1 MMKNILVY
9 GDGIIGKLTA
19 IALSKYF
26 NVYILT
32 NNKSKIAN
40 DNQDRYFSIN
50 LLSKF
55 MFLKYGLWED
65 INKNISSSYNKIV
78 TWHESLKEDV
88 IFKSSDIS
96 FDKLGYIIKEDVI
109 KNTLDY
115 KISTM
120 KNIFSTNFI
129 DYKIDDIDFEFKIK
143 SSYEKE
149 ILSNNKNY
157 NFSKIDYDQKAIVLN
172 LTCDINDNQDTA
184 FQRFYTGEVQG
195 LLPIS
200 RNQYNLIWSAKNS
213 IIDNIKKLDDKKLIT
228 ILNKSLEDRIGKIT
242 HLSERSMFPLM
253 GYNSKK
259 YLFNDIILIG
269 GAAHSVHP
277 LAGLGLNMGIQD
289 IFILTSCIEKY
300 SNYKDAL
307 KKYERICVSDNNRF
321 YRTINSLIKFY
332 LEEKIPDIIRTKSLS
347 LFNQNKLIKYKVI
360 EIATGID
367 KLSSLSKDEYCK
379 PSYE

>member
-1 MMKNILVY
+1 MMKNVVVY

-19 IALSKYF
+19 IALSDYY
-26 NVYILT
+26 NVYIISSNESKT
-32 NNKSKIAN
+32 ANN
-40 DNQDRYFSIN
+40 NQDRYFSIN

-55 MFLKYGLWED
+55 MFIKYGLWED
-65 INKNISSSYNKIV
+65 IHKNISKGYNKIV
-78 TWHESLKEDV
+78 TWHESLNEDV

-96 FDKLGYIIKEDVI
+96 FDKLGYIIKEDTI
-109 KNTLDY
+109 KNSLDH
-115 KISTM
+115 KLSTIQ
-120 KNIFSTNFI
+120 NIYLTNTI
-129 DYKIDDIDFEFKIK
+129 DCKIDDINVEFKIK

-149 ILSNNKNY
+149 NLSNNKNC

-172 LTCDINDNQDTA
+172 LTCDLNNDQDTA
-184 FQRFYTGEVQG
+184 FQRFHTGEVQG

-200 RNQYNLIWSAKNS
+200 RNQYNLIWSAENS

-228 ILNKSLEDRIGKIT
+228 NLNKSLEDKIGKIT
-242 HLSERSMFPLM
+242 HLSERSMFPLI

-289 IFILTSCIEKY
+289 IFILTRCIEKY
-300 SNYKDAL
+300 SKYVDAL

-332 LEEKIPDIIRTKSLS
+332 LEETIPNIIRNKSLS
-347 LFNQNKLIKYKVI
+347 LFNKNKLIKRKAI

-379 PSYE
+379 PSY

>member
-1 MMKNILVY
+1 MMKNVVVY

-19 IALSKYF
+19 IALSDYF
-26 NVYILT
+26 NVYIISSNESKT
-32 NNKSKIAN
+32 ANN
-40 DNQDRYFSIN
+40 NQDRFFSIN

-55 MFLKYGLWED
+55 MFIKYGLWED
-65 INKNISSSYNKIV
+65 IHKNISKGYNKIV
-78 TWHESLKEDV
+78 TWHDSLNEDV

-96 FDKLGYIIKEDVI
+96 FDKLGYIIKEDTI
-109 KNTLDY
+109 KNSLDH
-115 KISTM
+115 KLSTTQ
-120 KNIFSTNFI
+120 NIYLTNTI
-129 DYKIDDIDFEFKIK
+129 DCKIDDINVEFKIK

-149 ILSNNKNY
+149 NLSNNKNY

-172 LTCDINDNQDTA
+172 LTCDLNNDQDTA
-184 FQRFYTGEVQG
+184 FQRFHTGEVQG

-200 RNQYNLIWSAKNS
+200 RNQYNLIWSAENS

-228 ILNKSLEDRIGKIT
+228 NLNKSLEDKIGKIT
-242 HLSERSMFPLM
+242 HLSERSMFPLI

-289 IFILTSCIEKY
+289 IFILTRCIEKY
-300 SNYKDAL
+300 SKYVDAL

-321 YRTINSLIKFY
+321 YRAINLLIKFY
-332 LEEKIPDIIRTKSLS
+332 LEETIPDIIRNKSLS
-347 LFNQNKLIKYKVI
+347 LFNKNKLIKRKAI

-379 PSYE
+379 PSY

>member
-1 MMKNILVY
+1 MMKNVVVY

-19 IALSKYF
+19 IALSDYY
-26 NVYILT
+26 NVYIISSNESKT
-32 NNKSKIAN
+32 ANN
-40 DNQDRYFSIN
+40 NQDRYFSIN

-55 MFLKYGLWED
+55 MFIKYGLWED
-65 INKNISSSYNKIV
+65 IHKNISKGYNKIV
-78 TWHESLKEDV
+78 TWHESLNEDV

-96 FDKLGYIIKEDVI
+96 FDKLGYIIKEDTI
-109 KNTLDY
+109 KNSLDH
-115 KISTM
+115 KLSTIQ
-120 KNIFSTNFI
+120 NIYLTNTI
-129 DYKIDDIDFEFKIK
+129 DCKIDDINVEFKIK

-149 ILSNNKNY
+149 NLSNNKNY

-172 LTCDINDNQDTA
+172 LTCDLNNDQDTA
-184 FQRFYTGEVQG
+184 FQRFQTGEVQG

-200 RNQYNLIWSAKNS
+200 RNQYNLIWSAENS

-228 ILNKSLEDRIGKIT
+228 NLNKSLEDKIGKIT
-242 HLSERSMFPLM
+242 HLSERSMFPLI

-289 IFILTSCIEKY
+289 IFILTRCIEKHSKY
-300 SNYKDAL
+300 TDAL
-307 KKYERICVSDNNRF
+307 KKYERICLSDNNRF

-332 LEEKIPDIIRTKSLS
+332 LEETIPDIIRNKSLS
-347 LFNQNKLIKYKVI
+347 LFNKNKLIKRKAI

-379 PSYE
+379 PSY

>member
-1 MMKNILVY
+1 MMKNVVVY

-19 IALSKYF
+19 IALSDYF
-26 NVYILT
+26 NVYIISSNESKT
-32 NNKSKIAN
+32 ANN
-40 DNQDRYFSIN
+40 NQDRYFSIN

-55 MFLKYGLWED
+55 MFIKYGLWED
-65 INKNISSSYNKIV
+65 IHKNISKGYNKIV
-78 TWHESLKEDV
+78 TWHESLNEDV

-96 FDKLGYIIKEDVI
+96 FDKLGYIIKEDTI
-109 KNTLDY
+109 KNSLDH
-115 KISTM
+115 KLSTIQ
-120 KNIFSTNFI
+120 NIYLTNTI
-129 DYKIDDIDFEFKIK
+129 DCKIDDINVEFKIK

-149 ILSNNKNY
+149 NLSNNKNF

-172 LTCDINDNQDTA
+172 LTCDLNNDQDTA
-184 FQRFYTGEVQG
+184 FQRFQTGEVQG

-200 RNQYNLIWSAKNS
+200 RNQYNLIWSAENS

-228 ILNKSLEDRIGKIT
+228 NLNKSLEDKIGKIT
-242 HLSERSMFPLM
+242 HLSERSMFPLI

-289 IFILTSCIEKY
+289 IFILTRCIEKHSKY
-300 SNYKDAL
+300 ADAL
-307 KKYERICVSDNNRF
+307 KKYERICLSDNNRF

-332 LEEKIPDIIRTKSLS
+332 LEETIPNIIRNKSLS
-347 LFNQNKLIKYKVI
+347 LFNKNKLIKRKAI

-379 PSYE
+379 PSY

>member
-1 MMKNILVY
+1 MMKNVVVY

-19 IALSKYF
+19 IALSDYF
-26 NVYILT
+26 NVYVISSNESKT
-32 NNKSKIAN
+32 ANN
-40 DNQDRYFSIN
+40 NQDRYFSIN

-55 MFLKYGLWED
+55 MFIKYGLWED
-65 INKNISSSYNKIV
+65 IHKNISKGYNKIV
-78 TWHESLKEDV
+78 TWHESLNEDV

-96 FDKLGYIIKEDVI
+96 FDKLGYIIKEDTI
-109 KNTLDY
+109 KNSLDH
-115 KISTM
+115 KLSTIQ
-120 KNIFSTNFI
+120 NIYLTNTI
-129 DYKIDDIDFEFKIK
+129 DCKIDDINVEFKIK

-149 ILSNNKNY
+149 NLSNNKNY

-172 LTCDINDNQDTA
+172 LTCDLNNDQDTA
-184 FQRFYTGEVQG
+184 FQRFQTGEVQG

-200 RNQYNLIWSAKNS
+200 RNQYNLIWSAENS

-228 ILNKSLEDRIGKIT
+228 NLNKSLEDKIGKIT
-242 HLSERSMFPLM
+242 HLSERSMFPLI

-289 IFILTSCIEKY
+289 IFILTRCIEKHSKY
-300 SNYKDAL
+300 TDAL
-307 KKYERICVSDNNRF
+307 KKYERICLSDNNRF

-332 LEEKIPDIIRTKSLS
+332 LEETIPDIIRNKSLS
-347 LFNQNKLIKYKVI
+347 LFNKNKLIKRKAI

-379 PSYE
+379 PSY

>member
-1 MMKNILVY
+1 MMKNVVVY

-19 IALSKYF
+19 IALSDYF
-26 NVYILT
+26 NVYVISSNESKT
-32 NNKSKIAN
+32 ANN
-40 DNQDRYFSIN
+40 NQDRYFSIN

-55 MFLKYGLWED
+55 MFIKYGLWED
-65 INKNISSSYNKIV
+65 IHKNISKGYNKIV
-78 TWHESLKEDV
+78 TWHESLNEDV

-96 FDKLGYIIKEDVI
+96 FDKLGYIIKEDTI
-109 KNTLDY
+109 KNSLDH
-115 KISTM
+115 KLSTIQ
-120 KNIFSTNFI
+120 NIYLTNTI
-129 DYKIDDIDFEFKIK
+129 DCKIDDINVEFKIK

-149 ILSNNKNY
+149 NLSNNKNC

-172 LTCDINDNQDTA
+172 LTCDLDNDQDTA
-184 FQRFYTGEVQG
+184 FQRFHTGEVQG

-200 RNQYNLIWSAKNS
+200 RNQYNLIWSAENS

-228 ILNKSLEDRIGKIT
+228 NLNKSLEDKIGKIT
-242 HLSERSMFPLM
+242 HLSERSMFPLI

-289 IFILTSCIEKY
+289 IFILTRCIEKY
-300 SNYKDAL
+300 SKYVDAL

-332 LEEKIPDIIRTKSLS
+332 LEETIPDIIRNKSLS
-347 LFNQNKLIKYKVI
+347 LFNKNKLIKRKAI

-379 PSYE
+379 PSY

>member
-1 MMKNILVY
+1 MMKNVVVY

-19 IALSKYF
+19 IALSDYF
-26 NVYILT
+26 NVYIISSNESKT
-32 NNKSKIAN
+32 ANN
-40 DNQDRYFSIN
+40 NQDRYFSIN

-55 MFLKYGLWED
+55 MFIKYGLWED
-65 INKNISSSYNKIV
+65 IHKNISKGYNKIV
-78 TWHESLKEDV
+78 TWHESLNEDV

-96 FDKLGYIIKEDVI
+96 FDKLGYIIKEDTI
-109 KNTLDY
+109 KNSLDH
-115 KISTM
+115 KLSTIQ
-120 KNIFSTNFI
+120 NIYLTNTI
-129 DYKIDDIDFEFKIK
+129 DCKIDDINVEFKIK

-149 ILSNNKNY
+149 NLSNNKNY

-172 LTCDINDNQDTA
+172 LTCDLNNDQDTA
-184 FQRFYTGEVQG
+184 FQRFHTGEVQG

-200 RNQYNLIWSAKNS
+200 RNQYNLIWSAENS

-228 ILNKSLEDRIGKIT
+228 NLNKSLEDKIGKIT
-242 HLSERSMFPLM
+242 HLSERSMFPLI

-289 IFILTSCIEKY
+289 IFILTRCIEKY
-300 SNYKDAL
+300 SKYVDAL
-307 KKYERICVSDNNRF
+307 KKYERICVTDNNRF

-332 LEEKIPDIIRTKSLS
+332 LEETIPNIIRNKSLS
-347 LFNQNKLIKYKVI
+347 LFNKNKLIKRKAI

-379 PSYE
+379 PSY

>member
-1 MMKNILVY
+1 MMKNVVVY

-19 IALSKYF
+19 IALSDYF
-26 NVYILT
+26 NVYVISSNESKT
-32 NNKSKIAN
+32 ANNK
-40 DNQDRYFSIN
+40 QDRYFSIN

-55 MFLKYGLWED
+55 MFIKYGLWED
-65 INKNISSSYNKIV
+65 IHKYISKGYNKIV
-78 TWHESLKEDV
+78 TWHESLNEDV

-96 FDKLGYIIKEDVI
+96 FDKLGYIIKEDTI
-109 KNTLDY
+109 KNSLDH
-115 KISTM
+115 KLSTIQ
-120 KNIFSTNFI
+120 NIYLTNTI
-129 DYKIDDIDFEFKIK
+129 DCKIDDINVEFKIK

-149 ILSNNKNY
+149 NLSNNKNC

-172 LTCDINDNQDTA
+172 LTCDLNNDQDTA
-184 FQRFYTGEVQG
+184 FQRFQTGEVQG

-200 RNQYNLIWSAKNS
+200 RNQYNLIWSAENS

-228 ILNKSLEDRIGKIT
+228 NLNKSLEDKIGKIT
-242 HLSERSMFPLM
+242 HLSERTMFPLI

-289 IFILTSCIEKY
+289 IFILTRCIEKY
-300 SNYKDAL
+300 SKYVDAL

-332 LEEKIPDIIRTKSLS
+332 LEETIPNIIRNKSLS
-347 LFNQNKLIKYKVI
+347 LFNKNKLIKRKAI

-379 PSYE
+379 PSY

>member
-1 MMKNILVY
+1 MMKNVVVY

-19 IALSKYF
+19 IALSDYF
-26 NVYILT
+26 NVYIISSNESKT
-32 NNKSKIAN
+32 ANN
-40 DNQDRYFSIN
+40 NQDRYFSIN

-55 MFLKYGLWED
+55 MFIKYGLWED
-65 INKNISSSYNKIV
+65 IHKNISKGYNKIV
-78 TWHESLKEDV
+78 TWHESLNEDV

-96 FDKLGYIIKEDVI
+96 FDKLGYIIKEDTI
-109 KNTLDY
+109 KNSLDH
-115 KISTM
+115 KLSTIQ
-120 KNIFSTNFI
+120 NIYLTNTI
-129 DYKIDDIDFEFKIK
+129 DCKTDDINVEFKIK

-149 ILSNNKNY
+149 NLSNNKNY

-172 LTCDINDNQDTA
+172 LTCDLNNDQDTA
-184 FQRFYTGEVQG
+184 FQRFHTGEVQG

-200 RNQYNLIWSAKNS
+200 RNQYNLIWSAENS

-228 ILNKSLEDRIGKIT
+228 NLNKSLEDKIGKIT
-242 HLSERSMFPLM
+242 HLSERSMFPLV

-289 IFILTSCIEKY
+289 IFILTRCIEKY
-300 SNYKDAL
+300 SKYVDAL
-307 KKYERICVSDNNRF
+307 KKYERICVTDNNRF

-332 LEEKIPDIIRTKSLS
+332 LEETIPDIIRNKSLS
-347 LFNQNKLIKYKVI
+347 LFNKNKLIKRKAI

-379 PSYE
+379 PSY

>member
-1 MMKNILVY
+1 MMKNVVVY

-19 IALSKYF
+19 IALSDYF
-26 NVYILT
+26 NVYIISSSESKT
-32 NNKSKIAN
+32 ANN
-40 DNQDRYFSIN
+40 NQDRYFSIN

-55 MFLKYGLWED
+55 MFIKYGLWED
-65 INKNISSSYNKIV
+65 IHKNISKGYNKIV
-78 TWHESLKEDV
+78 TWHESLNEDV

-96 FDKLGYIIKEDVI
+96 FDKLGYIIKEDTI
-109 KNTLDY
+109 KNSLDH
-115 KISTM
+115 KLSTIQ
-120 KNIFSTNFI
+120 NIYLTNTI
-129 DYKIDDIDFEFKIK
+129 DCKIDDINVEFKIK

-149 ILSNNKNY
+149 NLSNNKNY

-172 LTCDINDNQDTA
+172 LTCDLNNDQDTA
-184 FQRFYTGEVQG
+184 FQRFHTGEVQG

-200 RNQYNLIWSAKNS
+200 RNQYNLIWSAENS

-228 ILNKSLEDRIGKIT
+228 NLNKSLEDKIGKIT
-242 HLSERSMFPLM
+242 HLSERSMFPLV

-289 IFILTSCIEKY
+289 IFILTRCIEKY
-300 SNYKDAL
+300 SKYVDAL
-307 KKYERICVSDNNRF
+307 KKYERICVTDNNRF

-332 LEEKIPDIIRTKSLS
+332 LEETIPDIIRNKSLS

>member
-1 MMKNILVY
+1 MMKNVVVY

-19 IALSKYF
+19 IALSDYF
-26 NVYILT
+26 NVYVISSNESKT
-32 NNKSKIAN
+32 ANNK
-40 DNQDRYFSIN
+40 QDRYFSIN

-55 MFLKYGLWED
+55 MFIKYGLWED
-65 INKNISSSYNKIV
+65 IHKYISKGYNKIV
-78 TWHESLKEDV
+78 TWHESLNEDV

-96 FDKLGYIIKEDVI
+96 FDKLGYIIKEDTI
-109 KNTLDY
+109 KNSLDH
-115 KISTM
+115 KLSTIQ
-120 KNIFSTNFI
+120 NIYLTNTI
-129 DYKIDDIDFEFKIK
+129 DCKIDDINVEFKIK

-149 ILSNNKNY
+149 NLSNNKNC

-172 LTCDINDNQDTA
+172 LTCDLNNDQDTA
-184 FQRFYTGEVQG
+184 FQRFQTGEVQG

-200 RNQYNLIWSAKNS
+200 RNQYNLIWSAENS

-228 ILNKSLEDRIGKIT
+228 NLNKSLEDKIGKIT
-242 HLSERSMFPLM
+242 HLSERSMFPLI

-289 IFILTSCIEKY
+289 IFILTRCIEKHSKY
-300 SNYKDAL
+300 ADAL
-307 KKYERICVSDNNRF
+307 KKYERICLSDNNRF

-332 LEEKIPDIIRTKSLS
+332 LEETIPNIIRNKSLS
-347 LFNQNKLIKYKVI
+347 LFNKNKLIKRKAI

-379 PSYE
+379 PSY

>member
-1 MMKNILVY
+1 MMKNVVVY

-19 IALSKYF
+19 IALSDYF
-26 NVYILT
+26 NVYIISSNESKT
-32 NNKSKIAN
+32 ANN
-40 DNQDRYFSIN
+40 NQDRYFSIN

-55 MFLKYGLWED
+55 MFIKYGLWED
-65 INKNISSSYNKIV
+65 IHKNISKGYNKIV
-78 TWHESLKEDV
+78 TWHESLNEDV

-96 FDKLGYIIKEDVI
+96 FDKLGYIIKEDTI
-109 KNTLDY
+109 KNSLDH
-115 KISTM
+115 KLSTIQ
-120 KNIFSTNFI
+120 NIYLTNTI
-129 DYKIDDIDFEFKIK
+129 DCKIDDINVEFKIK

-149 ILSNNKNY
+149 NLSNNKNY

-172 LTCDINDNQDTA
+172 LTCDLNNDQDTA
-184 FQRFYTGEVQG
+184 FQRFHTGEVQG

-200 RNQYNLIWSAKNS
+200 RNQYNLIWSAENS

-228 ILNKSLEDRIGKIT
+228 NLNKSLEDKIGKIT
-242 HLSERSMFPLM
+242 HLSERSMFPLI

-289 IFILTSCIEKY
+289 IFILTRCIEKHSKY
-300 SNYKDAL
+300 ADAL
-307 KKYERICVSDNNRF
+307 KKYERICLSDNNRF

-332 LEEKIPDIIRTKSLS
+332 LEETIPDIIRNKSLS
-347 LFNQNKLIKYKVI
+347 LFNKNKLIKRKAI
-360 EIATGID
+360 KIATGID

-379 PSYE
+379 PSY

>member
-1 MMKNILVY
+1 MMKNVVVY

-19 IALSKYF
+19 IALSDYF
-26 NVYILT
+26 NVYVISSNESKT
-32 NNKSKIAN
+32 ANN
-40 DNQDRYFSIN
+40 NQDRYFSIN

-55 MFLKYGLWED
+55 MFIKYGLWED
-65 INKNISSSYNKIV
+65 IHKNISKGYNKIV
-78 TWHESLKEDV
+78 TWHESLNEDV

-96 FDKLGYIIKEDVI
+96 FDKLGYIIKEDTI
-109 KNTLDY
+109 KNSLDH
-115 KISTM
+115 KLSTIQ
-120 KNIFSTNFI
+120 NIYLTNTI
-129 DYKIDDIDFEFKIK
+129 DCKIDDINVEFKIK

-149 ILSNNKNY
+149 NLSNNKNC

-172 LTCDINDNQDTA
+172 LTCDLNNDQDTA
-184 FQRFYTGEVQG
+184 FQRFQTGEVQG

-200 RNQYNLIWSAKNS
+200 RNQYNLIWSAENS

-228 ILNKSLEDRIGKIT
+228 NLNKSLEDKIGKIT
-242 HLSERSMFPLM
+242 HLSERSMFPLI

-289 IFILTSCIEKY
+289 IFILTRCIEKHSKY
-300 SNYKDAL
+300 ADAL
-307 KKYERICVSDNNRF
+307 KKYERICLSDNNRF

-332 LEEKIPDIIRTKSLS
+332 LEETIPNIIRNKSLS
-347 LFNQNKLIKYKVI
+347 LFNKNKLIKRKAI

-379 PSYE
+379 PSY

>member
-1 MMKNILVY
+1 MMKNVVVY

-19 IALSKYF
+19 IALSDYF
-26 NVYILT
+26 NVYIISSSESKT
-32 NNKSKIAN
+32 ANN
-40 DNQDRYFSIN
+40 NQDRYFSIN

-55 MFLKYGLWED
+55 MFIKYGLWED
-65 INKNISSSYNKIV
+65 IHKNISKGYNKIV
-78 TWHESLKEDV
+78 TWHESLNEDV

-96 FDKLGYIIKEDVI
+96 FDKLGYIIKEDTI
-109 KNTLDY
+109 KNSLDH
-115 KISTM
+115 KLSTIQ
-120 KNIFSTNFI
+120 NIYLTNTI
-129 DYKIDDIDFEFKIK
+129 DCKIDDINVEFKIK

-149 ILSNNKNY
+149 NLSNNKNY

-172 LTCDINDNQDTA
+172 LTCDLNNDQDTA
-184 FQRFYTGEVQG
+184 FQRFHTGEVQG

-200 RNQYNLIWSAKNS
+200 RNQYNLIWSAENS

-228 ILNKSLEDRIGKIT
+228 NLNKSLEDKIGKIT
-242 HLSERSMFPLM
+242 HLSERSMFPLV

-289 IFILTSCIEKY
+289 IFILTRCIEKY
-300 SNYKDAL
+300 SKYVDAL
-307 KKYERICVSDNNRF
+307 KKYERICVTDNNRF

-332 LEEKIPDIIRTKSLS
+332 LEETIPDIIRNKSLS
-347 LFNQNKLIKYKVI
+347 LFNKNKLIKRKAI

-379 PSYE
+379 PSY

>member
-1 MMKNILVY
+1 MMKNVVVY

-19 IALSKYF
+19 IALSDYF
-26 NVYILT
+26 NVYVISSNESKT
-32 NNKSKIAN
+32 ANN
-40 DNQDRYFSIN
+40 NQDRYFSIN

-55 MFLKYGLWED
+55 MFIKYGLWED
-65 INKNISSSYNKIV
+65 IHKNISKGYNKIV
-78 TWHESLKEDV
+78 TWHESLNEDV

-96 FDKLGYIIKEDVI
+96 FDKLGYIIKEDTI
-109 KNTLDY
+109 KNSLDH
-115 KISTM
+115 KLSTIQ
-120 KNIFSTNFI
+120 NIYLTNTI
-129 DYKIDDIDFEFKIK
+129 DCKIDDINVEFKIK

-149 ILSNNKNY
+149 NLSNNKNY

-172 LTCDINDNQDTA
+172 LTCDLNNDQDTA
-184 FQRFYTGEVQG
+184 FQRFQTGEVQG

-200 RNQYNLIWSAKNS
+200 RNQYNLIWSAENS

-228 ILNKSLEDRIGKIT
+228 NLNKSLEDKIGKIT
-242 HLSERSMFPLM
+242 HLSERSMFPLI

-289 IFILTSCIEKY
+289 IFILTRCIEKHSKY
-300 SNYKDAL
+300 ADAL
-307 KKYERICVSDNNRF
+307 KKYERICLSDNNRF

-332 LEEKIPDIIRTKSLS
+332 LEETIPNIIRNKSLS
-347 LFNQNKLIKYKVI
+347 LFNKNKLIKRKAI

-379 PSYE
+379 PSY

>member
-1 MMKNILVY
+1 MMKNVVVY

-19 IALSKYF
+19 IALSDYF
-26 NVYILT
+26 NVYIISSNESKT
-32 NNKSKIAN
+32 ANN
-40 DNQDRYFSIN
+40 NQDRYFSIN

-55 MFLKYGLWED
+55 MFIKYGLWED
-65 INKNISSSYNKIV
+65 IHKNISKGYNKIV
-78 TWHESLKEDV
+78 TWHESLNEDV

-96 FDKLGYIIKEDVI
+96 FDKLGYIIKEDTI
-109 KNTLDY
+109 KNSLDH
-115 KISTM
+115 KLSTIQ
-120 KNIFSTNFI
+120 NIYLTNTI
-129 DYKIDDIDFEFKIK
+129 DCKIDDINVEFKIK

-149 ILSNNKNY
+149 NLSNNKNF

-172 LTCDINDNQDTA
+172 LLCDLNNDQDTA
-184 FQRFYTGEVQG
+184 FQRFHTGEVQG

-200 RNQYNLIWSAKNS
+200 SNQYNLIWSAKNS
-213 IIDNIKKLDDKKLIT
+213 IIDKIKKLDDKKLII
-228 ILNKSLEDRIGKIT
+228 ILNKSLEDKVGKIT

-253 GYNSKK
+253 GYNTKK
-259 YLFNDIILIG
+259 YLFNDTILIG

-289 IFILTSCIEKY
+289 IFILTRCIEKY
-300 SNYKDAL
+300 SNYRHAL
-307 KKYERICVSDNNRF
+307 KKYEHICISDNDRF
-321 YRTINSLIKFY
+321 YRTINYLIKFY
-332 LEEKIPDIIRTKSLS
+332 LEETIPDIIRNKSLS
-347 LFNQNKLIKYKVI
+347 LFNKNKLVKNKAI

>member
-1 MMKNILVY
+1 MMKNVVVY

-19 IALSKYF
+19 IALSDYF
-26 NVYILT
+26 NVYIISSNESKT
-32 NNKSKIAN
+32 ANN
-40 DNQDRYFSIN
+40 NQDRFFSIN

-55 MFLKYGLWED
+55 MFIKYGLWED
-65 INKNISSSYNKIV
+65 IHKNISKGYNKIV
-78 TWHESLKEDV
+78 TWHESLNEDV

-96 FDKLGYIIKEDVI
+96 FDKLGYIIKEDTI
-109 KNTLDY
+109 KNSLDH
-115 KISTM
+115 KLSTIQ
-120 KNIFSTNFI
+120 NIYLTNTI
-129 DYKIDDIDFEFKIK
+129 DCKTDDINVEFKIK

-149 ILSNNKNY
+149 NLSNNKNY

-172 LTCDINDNQDTA
+172 LTCDLNNDQDTA
-184 FQRFYTGEVQG
+184 FQRFHTGEVQG

-200 RNQYNLIWSAKNS
+200 RNQYNLIWSAENS

-228 ILNKSLEDRIGKIT
+228 NLNKSLEDKIGKIT
-242 HLSERSMFPLM
+242 DLSERSMFPLI

-289 IFILTSCIEKY
+289 IFILTRCIEKY
-300 SNYKDAL
+300 SKYVDAL

-321 YRTINSLIKFY
+321 YRAINLLIKFY
-332 LEEKIPDIIRTKSLS
+332 LEETIPDIIRNKSLS
-347 LFNQNKLIKYKVI
+347 LFNKNKLIKRKAI

-379 PSYE
+379 PSY

>member
-1 MMKNILVY
+1 MMKNVVVY

-19 IALSKYF
+19 IALSDYF
-26 NVYILT
+26 NVYIISSNESKT
-32 NNKSKIAN
+32 ANN
-40 DNQDRYFSIN
+40 NQDRFFSIN

-55 MFLKYGLWED
+55 MFIKYGLWED
-65 INKNISSSYNKIV
+65 IHKNISKGYNKIV
-78 TWHESLKEDV
+78 TWHDSLNEDV

-96 FDKLGYIIKEDVI
+96 FDKLGYIIKEDTI
-109 KNTLDY
+109 KNSLDH
-115 KISTM
+115 KLSTIQ
-120 KNIFSTNFI
+120 NIYLTNTI
-129 DYKIDDIDFEFKIK
+129 DCKIDDINVEFKIK

-149 ILSNNKNY
+149 NLSNNKNY

-172 LTCDINDNQDTA
+172 LTCDLNNDQDTA
-184 FQRFYTGEVQG
+184 FQRFHTGEVQG

-200 RNQYNLIWSAKNS
+200 RNQYNLIWSAENS

-228 ILNKSLEDRIGKIT
+228 NLNKSLEDKIGKIT
-242 HLSERSMFPLM
+242 HLSERSMFPLI

-289 IFILTSCIEKY
+289 IFILTRCIEKY
-300 SNYKDAL
+300 SKYVDAL

-321 YRTINSLIKFY
+321 YRAINLLIKFY
-332 LEEKIPDIIRTKSLS
+332 LEETIPDIIRNKSLS
-347 LFNQNKLIKYKVI
+347 LFNKNKLIKRKAI
-360 EIATGID
+360 KIATGID

-379 PSYE
+379 PSY

>member
-1 MMKNILVY
+1 MMKNVVVY

-19 IALSKYF
+19 IALSDYF
-26 NVYILT
+26 NVYVISSNESKT
-32 NNKSKIAN
+32 ANN
-40 DNQDRYFSIN
+40 NQDRYFSIN

-55 MFLKYGLWED
+55 MFIKYGLWED
-65 INKNISSSYNKIV
+65 IHKNISKGYNKIV
-78 TWHESLKEDV
+78 TWHESLNEDV

-96 FDKLGYIIKEDVI
+96 FDKLGYIIKEDTI
-109 KNTLDY
+109 KNSLDH
-115 KISTM
+115 KLSTIQ
-120 KNIFSTNFI
+120 NIYLTNTI
-129 DYKIDDIDFEFKIK
+129 DCKIDDINVEFKIK

-149 ILSNNKNY
+149 NLSNNKNF

-172 LTCDINDNQDTA
+172 LTCDLDNDQDTA
-184 FQRFYTGEVQG
+184 FQRFHTGEVQG

-200 RNQYNLIWSAKNS
+200 RNQYNLIWSAENS

-228 ILNKSLEDRIGKIT
+228 NLNKSLEDKIGKIT
-242 HLSERSMFPLM
+242 HLSERSMFPLI

-289 IFILTSCIEKY
+289 IFILTRCIEKY
-300 SNYKDAL
+300 SKYVDAL

-332 LEEKIPDIIRTKSLS
+332 LEETIPDIIRNKSLS
-347 LFNQNKLIKYKVI
+347 LFNKNKLIKRKAI

-379 PSYE
+379 PSY

>member
-1 MMKNILVY
+1 MMKNVVVY

-19 IALSKYF
+19 IALSDYF
-26 NVYILT
+26 NVYVISSNESKT
-32 NNKSKIAN
+32 ANN
-40 DNQDRYFSIN
+40 NQDRYFSIN

-55 MFLKYGLWED
+55 MFIKYGLWED
-65 INKNISSSYNKIV
+65 IHKYISKGYNKIV
-78 TWHESLKEDV
+78 TWHESLNEDV

-96 FDKLGYIIKEDVI
+96 FDKLGYIIKEDTI
-109 KNTLDY
+109 KNSLDH
-115 KISTM
+115 KLSTIQ
-120 KNIFSTNFI
+120 NIYLTNTI
-129 DYKIDDIDFEFKIK
+129 DCKIDDINVEFKIK

-149 ILSNNKNY
+149 NLSNNKNC

-172 LTCDINDNQDTA
+172 LTCDLNNDQDTA
-184 FQRFYTGEVQG
+184 FQRFQTGEVQG

-200 RNQYNLIWSAKNS
+200 RNQYNLIWSAENS

-228 ILNKSLEDRIGKIT
+228 NLNKSLEDKIGKIT
-242 HLSERSMFPLM
+242 HLSERSMFPLI

-289 IFILTSCIEKY
+289 IFILTRCIEKHSKY
-300 SNYKDAL
+300 ADAL
-307 KKYERICVSDNNRF
+307 KKYERICLSDNNRF

-332 LEEKIPDIIRTKSLS
+332 LEETIPNIIRNKSLS
-347 LFNQNKLIKYKVI
+347 LFNKNKLIKRKAI

-379 PSYE
+379 PSY

>member
-1 MMKNILVY
+1 MMKNVVVY

-19 IALSKYF
+19 IALSDYF
-26 NVYILT
+26 NVYVISSNESKT
-32 NNKSKIAN
+32 ANN
-40 DNQDRYFSIN
+40 NQDRYFSIN

-55 MFLKYGLWED
+55 MFIKYGLWED
-65 INKNISSSYNKIV
+65 IHKNMSKGYKKIV
-78 TWHESLKEDV
+78 TWHESLNEDV

-96 FDKLGYIIKEDVI
+96 FDKLGYIIKEDTI
-109 KNTLDY
+109 KNSLDH
-115 KISTM
+115 KLSTIQ
-120 KNIFSTNFI
+120 NIYLTNTI
-129 DYKIDDIDFEFKIK
+129 DCKIDDINVEFKIK

-149 ILSNNKNY
+149 NLSNNKNC

-172 LTCDINDNQDTA
+172 LTCDLNNDQDTA
-184 FQRFYTGEVQG
+184 FQRFQTGEVQG

-200 RNQYNLIWSAKNS
+200 RNQYNLIWSAENS
-213 IIDNIKKLDDKKLIT
+213 IIDNIKKLDDKKLIAN
-228 ILNKSLEDRIGKIT
+228 LNKSLEDKIGKIT
-242 HLSERSMFPLM
+242 HLSERSMFPLI

-289 IFILTSCIEKY
+289 IFILTRCIEKHSKY
-300 SNYKDAL
+300 ADAL
-307 KKYERICVSDNNRF
+307 KKYERICLSDNNRF

-332 LEEKIPDIIRTKSLS
+332 LEETIPNIIRNKSLS
-347 LFNQNKLIKYKVI
+347 LFNKNKLIKRKAI

-379 PSYE
+379 PSY

>member
-1 MMKNILVY
+1 MMKNVVVY

-19 IALSKYF
+19 IALSDYF
-26 NVYILT
+26 NVYVISSNESKT
-32 NNKSKIAN
+32 ANN
-40 DNQDRYFSIN
+40 NQDRYFSIN

-55 MFLKYGLWED
+55 MFIKYGLWED
-65 INKNISSSYNKIV
+65 IHKNISKGYNKIV
-78 TWHESLKEDV
+78 TWHESLNEDV

-96 FDKLGYIIKEDVI
+96 FDKLGYIIKEDTI
-109 KNTLDY
+109 KNSLDH
-115 KISTM
+115 KLSTIQ
-120 KNIFSTNFI
+120 NIYLTNTI
-129 DYKIDDIDFEFKIK
+129 DCKIDDINVEFKIK

-149 ILSNNKNY
+149 NLSNNKNC

-172 LTCDINDNQDTA
+172 LTCDLNNDQDTA
-184 FQRFYTGEVQG
+184 FQRFQTGEVQG

-200 RNQYNLIWSAKNS
+200 RNQYNLIWSAENS

-228 ILNKSLEDRIGKIT
+228 NLNKSLEDKIGKIT
-242 HLSERSMFPLM
+242 HLSERSMFPLI

-289 IFILTSCIEKY
+289 IFILTRCIEKHSKY
-300 SNYKDAL
+300 ADAL
-307 KKYERICVSDNNRF
+307 KKYERICLSDNNRF

-332 LEEKIPDIIRTKSLS
+332 LEETIPDIIRNKSLS
-347 LFNQNKLIKYKVI
+347 LFNKNKLIKRKAI

-379 PSYE
+379 PSY

>member
-1 MMKNILVY
+1 MMKNVVVY

-19 IALSKYF
+19 IALSDYF
-26 NVYILT
+26 NVYVISSNESKT
-32 NNKSKIAN
+32 ANN
-40 DNQDRYFSIN
+40 NQDRYFSIN

-55 MFLKYGLWED
+55 MFIKYGLWED
-65 INKNISSSYNKIV
+65 IHKYISKGYNKIV
-78 TWHESLKEDV
+78 TWHESLNEDV

-96 FDKLGYIIKEDVI
+96 FDKLGYIIKEDTI
-109 KNTLDY
+109 KNSLDH
-115 KISTM
+115 KLSTIQ
-120 KNIFSTNFI
+120 NIYLTNTI
-129 DYKIDDIDFEFKIK
+129 DCKIDDINVEFKIK

-149 ILSNNKNY
+149 NLSNNKNC

-172 LTCDINDNQDTA
+172 LTCDLNNDQDTA
-184 FQRFYTGEVQG
+184 FQRFHTGEVQG

-200 RNQYNLIWSAKNS
+200 RNQYNLIWSAENS

-228 ILNKSLEDRIGKIT
+228 NLNKSLEDKIGKIT
-242 HLSERSMFPLM
+242 HLSERSMFPLI

-289 IFILTSCIEKY
+289 IFILTRCIEKHSKY
-300 SNYKDAL
+300 ADAL
-307 KKYERICVSDNNRF
+307 KKYERICLSDNNRF

-332 LEEKIPDIIRTKSLS
+332 LEETIPNIIRNKSLS
-347 LFNQNKLIKYKVI
+347 LFNKNKLIKRKAI

-379 PSYE
+379 PSY

>member
-1 MMKNILVY
+1 MMKNVVVY

-19 IALSKYF
+19 IALSDYF
-26 NVYILT
+26 NVYIISSSESKT
-32 NNKSKIAN
+32 ANN
-40 DNQDRYFSIN
+40 NQDRYFSIN

-55 MFLKYGLWED
+55 MFIKYGLWED
-65 INKNISSSYNKIV
+65 IHKNISKGYNKIV
-78 TWHESLKEDV
+78 TWHESLNEDV

-96 FDKLGYIIKEDVI
+96 FDKLGYIIKEDTI
-109 KNTLDY
+109 KNSLDH
-115 KISTM
+115 KLSTIQ
-120 KNIFSTNFI
+120 NIYLTNTI
-129 DYKIDDIDFEFKIK
+129 DCKSDDINVEFKIK

-149 ILSNNKNY
+149 NLSNNKNY

-172 LTCDINDNQDTA
+172 LTCDLNNDQDTA
-184 FQRFYTGEVQG
+184 FQRFHTGEVQG

-200 RNQYNLIWSAKNS
+200 RNQYNLIWSAENS

-228 ILNKSLEDRIGKIT
+228 NLNKSLEDKIGKIT
-242 HLSERSMFPLM
+242 HLSERSMFPLV

-289 IFILTSCIEKY
+289 IFILTRCIEKY
-300 SNYKDAL
+300 SKYVDAL
-307 KKYERICVSDNNRF
+307 KKYERICVTDNNRF

-332 LEEKIPDIIRTKSLS
+332 LEETIPDIIRNKSLS
-347 LFNQNKLIKYKVI
+347 LFNKNKLIKRKAI

-379 PSYE
+379 PSY

>member
-1 MMKNILVY
+1 MMKNVVVY

-19 IALSKYF
+19 IALSDYF
-26 NVYILT
+26 NVYVISSNESKT
-32 NNKSKIAN
+32 ANN
-40 DNQDRYFSIN
+40 NQDRYFSIN

-55 MFLKYGLWED
+55 MFIKYGLWED
-65 INKNISSSYNKIV
+65 IHKNISKGYNKIV
-78 TWHESLKEDV
+78 TWHESLNEDV

-96 FDKLGYIIKEDVI
+96 FDKLGYIIKEDTI
-109 KNTLDY
+109 KNSLDH
-115 KISTM
+115 KLSTIQ
-120 KNIFSTNFI
+120 NIYLTNTI
-129 DYKIDDIDFEFKIK
+129 DCKIDDINVEFKIK

-149 ILSNNKNY
+149 NLSNNKNC

-172 LTCDINDNQDTA
+172 LTCDLNNDQDTA
-184 FQRFYTGEVQG
+184 FQRFHTGEVQG

-200 RNQYNLIWSAKNS
+200 RNQYNLIWSAENS

-228 ILNKSLEDRIGKIT
+228 NLNKSLEDKIGKIT
-242 HLSERSMFPLM
+242 HLSERSMFPLI

-289 IFILTSCIEKY
+289 IFILTRCIEKHSKY
-300 SNYKDAL
+300 ADAL
-307 KKYERICVSDNNRF
+307 KKYERICLSDNNRF

-332 LEEKIPDIIRTKSLS
+332 LEETIPNIIRNKSLS
-347 LFNQNKLIKYKVI
+347 LFNKNKLIKRKAI

-379 PSYE
+379 PSY

>member
-120 KNIFSTNFI
+120 PNIFSTNFI

-149 ILSNNKNY
+149 ISSNNKNY

-213 IIDNIKKLDDKKLIT
+213 IIDNIKKLDDKK
-228 ILNKSLEDRIGKIT
+228 
-242 HLSERSMFPLM
+242 
-253 GYNSKK
+253 
-259 YLFNDIILIG
+259 
-269 GAAHSVHP
+269 
-277 LAGLGLNMGIQD
+277 
-289 IFILTSCIEKY
+289 
-300 SNYKDAL
+300 
-307 KKYERICVSDNNRF
+307 
-321 YRTINSLIKFY
+321 
-332 LEEKIPDIIRTKSLS
+332 
-347 LFNQNKLIKYKVI
+347 
-360 EIATGID
+360 
-367 KLSSLSKDEYCK
+367 
-379 PSYE
+379 

>member
-1 MMKNILVY
+1 MMKNVVVY

-19 IALSKYF
+19 IALSDYY
-26 NVYILT
+26 NVYIISSNESKT
-32 NNKSKIAN
+32 ANN
-40 DNQDRYFSIN
+40 NQDRYFSIN

-55 MFLKYGLWED
+55 MFIKYGLWED
-65 INKNISSSYNKIV
+65 IHKNISKGYNKIV
-78 TWHESLKEDV
+78 TWHESLNEDV

-96 FDKLGYIIKEDVI
+96 FDKLGYIIKEDTI
-109 KNTLDY
+109 KNSLDH
-115 KISTM
+115 KLSTIQ
-120 KNIFSTNFI
+120 NIYLTNTI
-129 DYKIDDIDFEFKIK
+129 DCKIDDINVEFKIK

-149 ILSNNKNY
+149 NLSNNKNC

-172 LTCDINDNQDTA
+172 LTCDLNNDQDTA
-184 FQRFYTGEVQG
+184 FQRFQTGEVQG

-200 RNQYNLIWSAKNS
+200 RNQYNLIWSAENS

-228 ILNKSLEDRIGKIT
+228 NLNKSLEDKIGKIT
-242 HLSERSMFPLM
+242 HLSERSMFPLI

-289 IFILTSCIEKY
+289 IFILTRCIEKHSKY
-300 SNYKDAL
+300 ADAL
-307 KKYERICVSDNNRF
+307 KKYERICLSDNNRF

-332 LEEKIPDIIRTKSLS
+332 LEETIPNIIRNKSLS
-347 LFNQNKLIKYKVI
+347 LFNKNKLIKRKAI

-379 PSYE
+379 PSY

>member
-1 MMKNILVY
+1 MMKNVVVY

-19 IALSKYF
+19 IALSDYF
-26 NVYILT
+26 NVYIISSNESKT
-32 NNKSKIAN
+32 ANN
-40 DNQDRYFSIN
+40 NQDRYFSIN

-55 MFLKYGLWED
+55 MFIKYGLWED
-65 INKNISSSYNKIV
+65 IHKNISKGYNKIV
-78 TWHESLKEDV
+78 TWHESLNEDV

-96 FDKLGYIIKEDVI
+96 FDKLGYIIKEDTI
-109 KNTLDY
+109 KNSLDH
-115 KISTM
+115 KLSTIQ
-120 KNIFSTNFI
+120 NIYLTNTI
-129 DYKIDDIDFEFKIK
+129 DCKIDDINVEFKIK

-149 ILSNNKNY
+149 NLSNNKNF

-172 LTCDINDNQDTA
+172 LTCDLNNDQDTA
-184 FQRFYTGEVQG
+184 FQRFHTGEVQG

-200 RNQYNLIWSAKNS
+200 SNQYNLIWSAKNS
-213 IIDNIKKLDDKKLIT
+213 IIDKIKKLDDKKLII
-228 ILNKSLEDRIGKIT
+228 ILNKSLEDKVGKIT

-253 GYNSKK
+253 GYNTKK
-259 YLFNDIILIG
+259 YLFNDTILIG

-289 IFILTSCIEKY
+289 IFILTRCIEKY
-300 SNYKDAL
+300 SNYRHAL
-307 KKYERICVSDNNRF
+307 KKYEHICISDNDRF
-321 YRTINSLIKFY
+321 YRTINYLIKFY
-332 LEEKIPDIIRTKSLS
+332 LEETIPDIIRNKSLS
-347 LFNQNKLIKYKVI
+347 LFNKNKLVKNKAI

>member
-1 MMKNILVY
+1 MMKNVVVY

-19 IALSKYF
+19 IALSDYF
-26 NVYILT
+26 NVYIISSNESKT
-32 NNKSKIAN
+32 ANN
-40 DNQDRYFSIN
+40 NQDRYFSIN

-55 MFLKYGLWED
+55 MFIKYGLWED
-65 INKNISSSYNKIV
+65 IHKNMSKGYNKIV
-78 TWHESLKEDV
+78 TWHESLNEDV

-96 FDKLGYIIKEDVI
+96 FDKLGYIIKEDTI
-109 KNTLDY
+109 KNSLDH
-115 KISTM
+115 KLSTIQ
-120 KNIFSTNFI
+120 NIYLTNTI
-129 DYKIDDIDFEFKIK
+129 DCKIDDINVEFKIK

-149 ILSNNKNY
+149 NLSNNKNF

-172 LTCDINDNQDTA
+172 LTCDLNNDQDTA
-184 FQRFYTGEVQG
+184 FQRFQTGEVQG

-200 RNQYNLIWSAKNS
+200 RNQYNLIWSAENS
-213 IIDNIKKLDDKKLIT
+213 IIDNIKKLDDKKLIAN
-228 ILNKSLEDRIGKIT
+228 LNKSLEDKIGKIT
-242 HLSERSMFPLM
+242 HLSERSMFPLI

-289 IFILTSCIEKY
+289 IFILTRCIEKHSKY
-300 SNYKDAL
+300 ADAL
-307 KKYERICVSDNNRF
+307 KKYERICLSDNNRF

-332 LEEKIPDIIRTKSLS
+332 LEETIPNIIRNKSLS
-347 LFNQNKLIKYKVI
+347 LFNKNKLIKRKAI

>member
-1 MMKNILVY
+1 MMKNVVVY

-19 IALSKYF
+19 IALSDYF
-26 NVYILT
+26 NVYVISSNESKT
-32 NNKSKIAN
+32 ANNK
-40 DNQDRYFSIN
+40 QDRYFSIN

-55 MFLKYGLWED
+55 MFIKYGLWED
-65 INKNISSSYNKIV
+65 IHKNMSKGYNKIV
-78 TWHESLKEDV
+78 TWHESLNEDV

-96 FDKLGYIIKEDVI
+96 FDKLGYIIKEDTI
-109 KNTLDY
+109 KNSLDH
-115 KISTM
+115 KLSTIQ
-120 KNIFSTNFI
+120 NIYLTNTI
-129 DYKIDDIDFEFKIK
+129 DCKIDDINVEFKIK

-149 ILSNNKNY
+149 NLSNNKNF

-172 LTCDINDNQDTA
+172 LTCDLNNDQDTA
-184 FQRFYTGEVQG
+184 FQRFQTGEVQG

-200 RNQYNLIWSAKNS
+200 RNQYNLIWSAENS
-213 IIDNIKKLDDKKLIT
+213 IIDNIKKLDDKKLIAN
-228 ILNKSLEDRIGKIT
+228 LNKSLEDKIGKIT
-242 HLSERSMFPLM
+242 HLSERSMFPLI

-259 YLFNDIILIG
+259 YLSNDIILIG

-289 IFILTSCIEKY
+289 IFILTRCIEKHSKY
-300 SNYKDAL
+300 ADAL
-307 KKYERICVSDNNRF
+307 KKYERICLSDNNRF

-332 LEEKIPDIIRTKSLS
+332 LEETIPNIIRNKSLS
-347 LFNQNKLIKYKVI
+347 LFNKNKLIKRKAI

-379 PSYE
+379 PSY

>member
-1 MMKNILVY
+1 MMKNVVVY

-19 IALSKYF
+19 IALSDYY
-26 NVYILT
+26 NVYIISSNESKT
-32 NNKSKIAN
+32 ANN
-40 DNQDRYFSIN
+40 NQDRYFSIN

-55 MFLKYGLWED
+55 MFIKYGLWED
-65 INKNISSSYNKIV
+65 IHKNISKGYNKIV
-78 TWHESLKEDV
+78 TWHESLNEDV

-96 FDKLGYIIKEDVI
+96 FDKLGYIIKEDTI
-109 KNTLDY
+109 KNSLDH
-115 KISTM
+115 KLSTIQ
-120 KNIFSTNFI
+120 NIYLTNTI
-129 DYKIDDIDFEFKIK
+129 DCKIDDINVEFKIK

-149 ILSNNKNY
+149 NLSNNKNC

-172 LTCDINDNQDTA
+172 LTCDLNNDQDTA
-184 FQRFYTGEVQG
+184 FQRFQTGEVQG

-200 RNQYNLIWSAKNS
+200 RNQYNLIWSAENS

-228 ILNKSLEDRIGKIT
+228 NLNKSLEDKIGKIT
-242 HLSERSMFPLM
+242 HLSERSMFPLI

-259 YLFNDIILIG
+259 YLSNDIILIG

-289 IFILTSCIEKY
+289 IFILTRCIEKHSKY
-300 SNYKDAL
+300 ADAL
-307 KKYERICVSDNNRF
+307 KKYERICLSDNNRF

-332 LEEKIPDIIRTKSLS
+332 LEETIPNIIRNKSLS
-347 LFNQNKLIKYKVI
+347 LFNKNKLIKRKAI

-379 PSYE
+379 PSY

>member
-1 MMKNILVY
+1 MMKNVVVY

-19 IALSKYF
+19 IALSDYF
-26 NVYILT
+26 NVYVISSNESKT
-32 NNKSKIAN
+32 ANN
-40 DNQDRYFSIN
+40 NQDRYFSIN

-55 MFLKYGLWED
+55 MFIKYGLWED
-65 INKNISSSYNKIV
+65 IHKNISKGYNKIV
-78 TWHESLKEDV
+78 TWHESLNEDV

-96 FDKLGYIIKEDVI
+96 FDKLGYIIKEDTI
-109 KNTLDY
+109 KNSLDH
-115 KISTM
+115 KLSTIQ
-120 KNIFSTNFI
+120 NIYLTNTI
-129 DYKIDDIDFEFKIK
+129 DCKIDDINVEFKIK

-149 ILSNNKNY
+149 NLSNNKNY

-172 LTCDINDNQDTA
+172 LTCDLNNDQDTA
-184 FQRFYTGEVQG
+184 FQRFHTGEVQG

-200 RNQYNLIWSAKNS
+200 RNQYNLIWSAENS

-228 ILNKSLEDRIGKIT
+228 NLNKSLEDKIGKIT
-242 HLSERSMFPLM
+242 HLSERSMFPLI

-289 IFILTSCIEKY
+289 IFILTRCIEKHSKY
-300 SNYKDAL
+300 ADAL
-307 KKYERICVSDNNRF
+307 KKYERICLSDNNRF

-332 LEEKIPDIIRTKSLS
+332 LEETIPNIIRNKSLS
-347 LFNQNKLIKYKVI
+347 LFNKNKLIKRKAI

-379 PSYE
+379 PSY

>member
-1 MMKNILVY
+1 MMKNVVVY

-19 IALSKYF
+19 IALSDYF
-26 NVYILT
+26 NVYVISSNESKT
-32 NNKSKIAN
+32 ANNK
-40 DNQDRYFSIN
+40 QDRYFSIN

-55 MFLKYGLWED
+55 MFIKYGLWED
-65 INKNISSSYNKIV
+65 IHKNMSKGYNKIV
-78 TWHESLKEDV
+78 TWHESLNEDV

-96 FDKLGYIIKEDVI
+96 FDKLGYIIKEDTI
-109 KNTLDY
+109 KNSLDH
-115 KISTM
+115 KLSTIQ
-120 KNIFSTNFI
+120 NIYLTNTI
-129 DYKIDDIDFEFKIK
+129 DCKIDDINVEFKIK

-149 ILSNNKNY
+149 NLSNNKNF

-172 LTCDINDNQDTA
+172 LTCDLNNDQDTA
-184 FQRFYTGEVQG
+184 FQRFQTGEVQG

-200 RNQYNLIWSAKNS
+200 RNQYNLIWSAENS

-228 ILNKSLEDRIGKIT
+228 NLNKSLEDKIGKIT
-242 HLSERSMFPLM
+242 HLSERSMFPLI

-289 IFILTSCIEKY
+289 IFILTRCIEKHSKY
-300 SNYKDAL
+300 ADAL
-307 KKYERICVSDNNRF
+307 KKYERICLSDNNRF

-332 LEEKIPDIIRTKSLS
+332 LEETIPNIIRNKSLS
-347 LFNQNKLIKYKVI
+347 LFNKNKLIKRKAI

-379 PSYE
+379 PSY

>member
-1 MMKNILVY
+1 MMKNVVVY

-19 IALSKYF
+19 IALSDYF
-26 NVYILT
+26 NVYIISSNESKT
-32 NNKSKIAN
+32 ANN
-40 DNQDRYFSIN
+40 NQDRYFSIN

-55 MFLKYGLWED
+55 MFIKYGLWED
-65 INKNISSSYNKIV
+65 IHKNISKGYNKIV
-78 TWHESLKEDV
+78 TWHESLNEDV

-96 FDKLGYIIKEDVI
+96 FDKLGYIIKEDTI
-109 KNTLDY
+109 KNSLDH
-115 KISTM
+115 KLSTIQ
-120 KNIFSTNFI
+120 NIYLTNTI
-129 DYKIDDIDFEFKIK
+129 DCKIDDINVEFKIK

-149 ILSNNKNY
+149 NLSNNKNC

-172 LTCDINDNQDTA
+172 LTCDLNNDQDTA
-184 FQRFYTGEVQG
+184 FQRFQTGEVQG

-200 RNQYNLIWSAKNS
+200 RNQYNLIWSAENS
-213 IIDNIKKLDDKKLIT
+213 IIDNIKKLDDKKLIAN
-228 ILNKSLEDRIGKIT
+228 LNKSLEDKIGKIT
-242 HLSERSMFPLM
+242 HLSERSMFPLI

-289 IFILTSCIEKY
+289 IFILTRCIEKHSKY
-300 SNYKDAL
+300 ADAL
-307 KKYERICVSDNNRF
+307 KKYERICLSDNNRF

-332 LEEKIPDIIRTKSLS
+332 LEETIPNIIRNKSLS
-347 LFNQNKLIKYKVI
+347 LFNKNKLIKRKAI

-379 PSYE
+379 PSY

>member
-1 MMKNILVY
+1 MMKNVVVY

-19 IALSKYF
+19 IALSDYY
-26 NVYILT
+26 NVYIISSNESKT
-32 NNKSKIAN
+32 ANN
-40 DNQDRYFSIN
+40 NQDRYFSIN

-55 MFLKYGLWED
+55 MFIKYGLWED
-65 INKNISSSYNKIV
+65 IHKNISKGYNKIV
-78 TWHESLKEDV
+78 TWHESLNEDV

-96 FDKLGYIIKEDVI
+96 FDKLGYIIKEDTI
-109 KNTLDY
+109 KNSLDH
-115 KISTM
+115 KLSTIQ
-120 KNIFSTNFI
+120 NIYLTNTI
-129 DYKIDDIDFEFKIK
+129 DCKIDDINVEFKIK

-149 ILSNNKNY
+149 NLSNNKNC

-172 LTCDINDNQDTA
+172 LTCDLNNDQDTA
-184 FQRFYTGEVQG
+184 FQRFHTGEVQG

-200 RNQYNLIWSAKNS
+200 RNQYNLIWSAENS

-228 ILNKSLEDRIGKIT
+228 NLNKSLEDKIGKIT
-242 HLSERSMFPLM
+242 HLSERSMFPLI

-259 YLFNDIILIG
+259 YLSNDIILIG

-289 IFILTSCIEKY
+289 IFILTRCIEKY
-300 SNYKDAL
+300 SKYVDAL

-332 LEEKIPDIIRTKSLS
+332 LEETIPNIIRNKSLS
-347 LFNQNKLIKYKVI
+347 LFNKNKLIKRKAI

-379 PSYE
+379 PSY

>member
-1 MMKNILVY
+1 MKNVVVY

-19 IALSKYF
+19 IALSDYF
-26 NVYILT
+26 NVYVISSNESKT
-32 NNKSKIAN
+32 ANN
-40 DNQDRYFSIN
+40 NQDRYFSIN

-55 MFLKYGLWED
+55 MFIKYGLWED
-65 INKNISSSYNKIV
+65 IHKNISKGYNKIV
-78 TWHESLKEDV
+78 TWHESLNEDV

-96 FDKLGYIIKEDVI
+96 FDKLGYIIKEDTI
-109 KNTLDY
+109 KNSLDH
-115 KISTM
+115 KLSTIQ
-120 KNIFSTNFI
+120 NIYLTNTI
-129 DYKIDDIDFEFKIK
+129 DCKIDDINVEFKIK

-149 ILSNNKNY
+149 NLSNNKNC

-172 LTCDINDNQDTA
+172 LTCDLNNDQDTA
-184 FQRFYTGEVQG
+184 FQRFHTGEVHG

-200 RNQYNLIWSAKNS
+200 RNQYNLIWSAENS

-228 ILNKSLEDRIGKIT
+228 NLNKSLEDKIGKIT
-242 HLSERSMFPLM
+242 HLSERSMFPLI

-259 YLFNDIILIG
+259 YLFNDFILIG

-289 IFILTSCIEKY
+289 IFILTRCIEKY
-300 SNYKDAL
+300 SNYRDAL
-307 KKYERICVSDNNRF
+307 KKYECICISDNNRF
-321 YRTINSLIKFY
+321 YHTINSLIKFY
-332 LEEKIPDIIRTKSLS
+332 LEETIPAIIRNKSLS
-347 LFNQNKLIKYKVI
+347 LFNKNKLVKNKAI